1 MVAAVPGVV
10 IAAPASGTG
19 KTTMATGLV
28 AALARR
34 MEVAPFKVGPDYID
48 PGYHGIAAGRP
59 GRNLDSVMCGADL
72 IGPLYAAGSRGCDI
86 SIVEGVM
93 GLFDGRIGGDPLNAQ
108 ASTAEIAAILG
119 MPVILVVD
127 ARHMS
132 QSAAALV
139 HGFATMDDRVHVA
152 GAIVNRVGSD
162 RHEAIVR
169 EAIEAVGVPVIGAI
183 PRVDGIEV
191 PSRHLGLVTAAERGA
206 QARDAVD
213 MMADLVEK
221 HVDLGALRELATVR
235 EGFEAWDPAAAVGAA
250 TGAETATDGGAAPRV
265 ALAGGPAFTFAYAE
279 HAEMLAAAGAVV
291 EHFDPLADDLP
302 DADGLVIP
310 GGFPE
315 VHAQELARRDD
326 LAAAVRRMV
335 ADGAAVHAECA
346 GLLWLLDELDGHPMC
361 GVIPGSARMAR
372 LSLGYRAATM
382 IGDSILGPAGTRAT
396 GHEFHKTALDDGSV
410 DTARRAGWT
419 PAWGWRDWR
428 GDPVTEGLISPG
440 GRVHASYLHL
450 HPAGAPGLI
459 GRFVASLRG

>member
-86 SIVEGVM
+86 SVVEGVM

-162 RHEAIVR
+162 RHEAVVR
-169 EAIEAVGVPVIGAI
+169 DAIEAVGVPVIGAI

-221 HVDLGALRELATVR
+221 HVDLPALQALATVR
-235 EGFEAWDPAAAVGAA
+235 EGFAPWDAAAAVGPAR
-250 TGAETATDGGAAPRV
+250 TDAPRV

-279 HAEMLAAAGAVV
+279 HAELLAAAGAVV
-291 EHFDPLADDLP
+291 ETFDPLADDLP

-315 VHAQELARRDD
+315 VHAPELARRDD

-335 ADGAAVHAECA
+335 DDGAAVHAECA
-346 GLLWLLDELDGHPMC
+346 GLLWLLEELDGHRMC

-372 LSLGYRAATM
+372 LSLGYRSATM
-382 IGDSILGPAGTRAT
+382 IGESILGPTGTRAT
-396 GHEFHKTALDDGSV
+396 GHEFHKTALDDG
-410 DTARRAGWT
+410 TAEAARDAGWA
-419 PAWGWRDWR
+419 PAWGWHGWDGR
-428 GDPVTEGLISPG
+428 PVAEGLISPN

-450 HPAGAPGLI
+450 HPAGAPEPI
-459 GRFVASLRG
+459 ARFVGALGR